1 MPYQL
6 AVLDFDGVILNSE
19 PYHFYI
25 RESLLAAYCAGA
37 QYDPVDCVG
46 KTVPEFYAEMLRR
59 SGADSDITER
69 AKQLAEMHFER
80 VFESI
85 RDNQVAANPGVE
97 DFLRQVREAGL
108 KTAVASSSSGAY
120 VGKCLDYLGL
130 CTAFDWVCC
139 GESVKKAKP
148 APDVYE
154 LALSLASCLPRDAF
168 AVEDSRSGAASAA
181 KAGIIC
187 FGYSQKPDAANVPGT
202 FATVHSFG
210 ELLGILQICNTEA
223 EHGKKQ

>member
-46 KTVPEFYAEMLRR
+46 KSVPEFYAEMLRR

-69 AKQLAEMHFER
+69 AKQLADMHFER

-85 RDNQVAANPGVE
+85 RDNHVAANPGVA

>member
-25 RESLLAAYCAGA
+25 RESLLAEYCAGA

-46 KTVPEFYAEMLRR
+46 KSVPEFYAEMLRR
-59 SGADSDITER
+59 SGADSDIPER

-85 RDNQVAANPGVE
+85 RDNHVAANPGVE

-168 AVEDSRSGAASAA
+168 AVEDSRSGAAAAA

>member
-25 RESLLAAYCAGA
+25 RESLLAEYCAGA

-46 KTVPEFYAEMLRR
+46 KSVPEFYAEMLRR

-69 AKQLAEMHFER
+69 AKLLADMHFER

-85 RDNQVAANPGVE
+85 RDNHVAANPGVA

-139 GESVKKAKP
+139 GESVQKAKP

-168 AVEDSRSGAASAA
+168 AVEDSRSGAAAAA

>member
-46 KTVPEFYAEMLRR
+46 KSVPEFYAEMLRR

-69 AKQLAEMHFER
+69 AKLLADMHFER

-85 RDNQVAANPGVE
+85 RDNHVAANPGVA

-168 AVEDSRSGAASAA
+168 AVEDSRSGAAAAA

>member
-46 KTVPEFYAEMLRR
+46 KSVPEFYAEMLRR

-97 DFLRQVREAGL
+97 DFLRRVREAGL

-154 LALSLASCLPRDAF
+154 LALSLASCLPRDTF

>member
-46 KTVPEFYAEMLRR
+46 KSVPEFYAEMLRR

-85 RDNQVAANPGVE
+85 RDNHVAANPGVA
-97 DFLRQVREAGL
+97 DFLRRVREAGL

>member
-25 RESLLAAYCAGA
+25 RESLLAEYCAGA

-46 KTVPEFYAEMLRR
+46 KSVPEFYAEMLRR
-59 SGADSDITER
+59 SGADSDIPER
-69 AKQLAEMHFER
+69 AKLLADMHFER

-97 DFLRQVREAGL
+97 DFLRRVREAGL

-168 AVEDSRSGAASAA
+168 AVEDSRSGAAAAA

>member
-46 KTVPEFYAEMLRR
+46 KSVPEFYAEMLRR

-69 AKQLAEMHFER
+69 AKLIADMHFER

-85 RDNQVAANPGVE
+85 RDNHVAANPGVA

-168 AVEDSRSGAASAA
+168 AVEDSRSGAAAAA

>member
-25 RESLLAAYCAGA
+25 RESLLAEYCAGA

-46 KTVPEFYAEMLRR
+46 KSVPEFYAEMLRR

-85 RDNQVAANPGVE
+85 RDNHVAANPGVA

-139 GESVKKAKP
+139 GESVQKAKP

-168 AVEDSRSGAASAA
+168 AVEDSRSGAAAAA

-187 FGYSQKPDAANVPGT
+187 FGYSQKPDAVNVPGT